1 MAKYR
6 NLLDIIRRD
15 IRINKNITIFDS
27 SESSDFNEFIV
38 QVLNEKDNVDLEKC
52 HSQGLIVWTQGQN

>member
-1 MAKYR
+1 LAKYR

-52 HSQGLIVWTQGQN
+52 HSQVLIV